1 MRILL
6 CECYFLLVRYYERR
20 LPHFDAV
27 GQPIFVTFRLD
38 GSLPHPRV
46 FPPANLDS
54 GLAFVAVDR
63 LLDQAR
69 SGPFFLRQAEIA
81 QIVASAI
88 RDGEQKM
95 NRYWLHAFVVM
106 PNHVHLMV
114 TSQVPSARW
123 LGPLK
128 GYTGHLANRT
138 LKRSGPFW
146 QDESYDHLVRNGKEF
161 DRIRRYIENN
171 PVTAG
176 LVKKPEDWPWS
187 SATQHLAG

>member
-6 CECYFLLVRYYERR
+6 SECYFLLVRHYERR

-38 GSLPHPRV
+38 GSLPHRRV

-54 GLAFVAVDR
+54 GQAFVAVDR

-128 GYTGHLANRT
+128 GYTGHRANQT

-146 QDESYDHLVRNGKEF
+146 QNESYDHLVRDGKEF
-161 DRIRRYIENN
+161 DSIRRYIENN

-187 SATQHLAG
+187 SATQQLAG